1 MRLAP
6 LSIAALLTAMSITP
20 FAQQQAPAP
29 FRTGVDA
36 VMIDVS
42 VFTGNMAVAG
52 LTAGDFVLTDNG
64 IQQSVTTAGVESLPV
79 DLTLVLDASGSMN
92 NVIDRIQRDT
102 RTIAKGLRPDDG
114 LRLITF
120 ATLVS
125 SAGLT
130 RARDVGDL
138 NLPETGGSTSF
149 YNALLSA
156 LVVARRTG
164 TADRRQLVVA
174 MSDTDDST
182 SLLGPK
188 DVQKAAAASDA
199 VLHLFKV
206 SSPTGSIPASGW
218 QPYWMSSDPPALTVI
233 AEQTGGQAYF
243 DQVVTDIPAKVAQV
257 LSAFRTSYVLRY
269 TATGVKPEGWHEVV
283 IRVNKPGK
291 FVVRAKKGYFGAPGR

>member
-1 MRLAP
+1 MRRPRAWL
-6 LSIAALLTAMSITP
+6 IAAVLLAVSATP
-20 FAQQQAPAP
+20 SAQQQAPTM

-42 VFTGNMAVAG
+42 VFTGNMAVAN
-52 LTAGDFVLTDNG
+52 LTAADFIVTDNG
-64 IQQSVTTAGVESLPV
+64 VAQTVTTAGVEALPV
-79 DLTLVLDASGSMN
+79 DLTLVLDASGSMTS
-92 NVIDRIQRDT
+92 VIDRVQRDV
-102 RTIAKGLRPDDG
+102 RTIAQGLRPDDG
-114 LRLITF
+114 LRVITF

-125 SAGLT
+125 SQGLI
-130 RARDVGDL
+130 RASQVGGV

-149 YNALLSA
+149 YSALFSA

-188 DVQKAAAASDA
+188 DVQNAAATSDA

-206 SSPTGSIPASGW
+206 SAPYGSIPAAGW
-218 QPYWMSSDPPALTVI
+218 HPYWMSSDPAALTAL

-243 DQVVTDIPAKVAQV
+243 GQVATDIPGKVAQV
-257 LSAFRTSYVLRY
+257 LAAFRTSYVLRY
-269 TATGVKPEGWHEVV
+269 TATGVKPEGWHDVV

-291 FVVRAKKGYFGAPGR
+291 FTVRAKKGYVGVSR